1 MTFEIEITPEAEA
14 DLDNI
19 RPFYR
24 GQILDAIEMHLQHA
38 PMQVSRARIKRLR
51 ETNSP
56 AYRLRVEDFRVFYD
70 VNEQHRSV
78 TVLRVLDK
86 EQSLQY
92 LKEVSDDN
100 YRTGKPE

>member
-1 MTFEIEITPEAEA
+1 MAFEVEFTPEAET
-14 DLDNI
+14 DLDGI

-24 GQILDAIEMHLQHA
+24 IQILNAIEAHLQYA
-38 PMQVSRARIKRLR
+38 PTQVSRSRIKRLR
-51 ETNSP
+51 EIVSP
-56 AYRLRVEDFRVFYD
+56 AFRLRVEDFRVFYD
-70 VNEQHRSV
+70 VNEQQRSV

-100 YRTGKPE
+100 YRTGKLE